1 MKVSYYPEIDLPSD
15 ARPAAT
21 LGNFDGVHLGHQ
33 AIMNELKAR
42 AQAREQPAVVVT
54 FEPHPISVL
63 RPGVAVQRILNAE
76 QKQEIIAELGLDHLM
91 IVRFTA
97 DFSMK
102 APGSF
107 VREVIHERL
116 HAAELVLGTNFR
128 FGRRR
133 AGDLEILRSLG
144 CRYDFTVL
152 EVESALQGEKLISSS
167 LIRGL
172 LAEGKAEEAA
182 AMLGRPYF
190 VDGTVVKG
198 DGRGRLIGFHTANLE
213 VNGNLLLDDGVYVTS
228 ARVKD
233 RLLAGMSH
241 LGGRPTFGVDSRAVE
256 THLFD
261 FSEEIYGSPL
271 RLYFHDR
278 IRATVAFSEPAEL
291 RRQMGIDRDRALA
304 FFRGP
309 GGNLVL

>member
-1 MKVSYYPEIDLPSD
+1 MKVSYYPETDLPSGV
-15 ARPAAT
+15 RPAAT
-21 LGNFDGVHLGHQ
+21 LGNFDGLHLGHQ

-42 AQAREQPAVVVT
+42 ARARAQPSVVVT
-54 FEPHPISVL
+54 FEPHPISIL
-63 RPGVAVQRILNAE
+63 RPGVAVQRILNPE
-76 QKQEIIAELGLDHLM
+76 QKQEILAGLGLDHLM
-91 IVRFTA
+91 IVRFTV

-102 APGSF
+102 EPESF
-107 VREVIHERL
+107 VREVIHEQL

-133 AGDLEILRSLG
+133 AGDLETLRSLG
-144 CRYDFTVL
+144 HKYHFDVL
-152 EVESALQGEKLISSS
+152 EVESALHGEKLISSS

-198 DGRGRLIGFHTANLE
+198 DGRGRLIGYHTANLE
-213 VNGNLLLDDGVYVTS
+213 VNGTLLLEDGVYVTS
-228 ARVKD
+228 ARVND

-261 FSEEIYGSPL
+261 FSEEIYGAPL

-278 IRATVAFSEPAEL
+278 IRETVAFSEPSEL
-291 RRQMGIDRDRALA
+291 RRQMGADRDRAQA
-304 FFRGP
+304 FFRSP
-309 GGNLVL
+309 GRNLVL